1 VKGPNLHLARDT
13 SYFGR
18 QDRGELGG
26 RRSPEPL
33 RNGETSGRPTTY
45 SFCTAAIYP
54 IVGRASSIVNIKL
67 KEMCYTHALGTTGY
81 GQGGHI
87 Q

>member
-1 VKGPNLHLARDT
+1 MC
-13 SYFGR
+13 
-18 QDRGELGG
+18 
-26 RRSPEPL
+26 
-33 RNGETSGRPTTY
+33 SGQGCIRMPMRPPG
-45 SFCTAAIYP
+45 SRLCSQAIYP